1 MIGTDSPKFG
11 RLVTAMVT
19 PFGDD
24 GKIDYKATEQVAN
37 HLIKTGTSSILVC
50 GTTGESPTLSDEEKI
65 DFLKCVVAVCKNR
78 ARVIMGAG
86 TNDTE
91 KSVKMVQIAQKEGAD
106 GLLVIAP
113 YYNKPSQAGI
123 EAHIKKVASASTL
136 PMIVYNIPARTG
148 VNILPETMLRIA
160 EQCDTVHAIKDSTG
174 NVDQAAEIAAKARDG
189 FRIYSGDDYLTLP
202 FLSIGACGVI
212 SVASHLVGESVA
224 GMMAKFFSGDV
235 DGPRS
240 IHYKYLPLFKGLF
253 AAPNPV
259 CVKYALSKLGLC
271 KEHVRLPLVPLNE
284 DEKNTLKQILK
295 NTGVLENLSY
305 V

>member
-1 MIGTDSPKFG
+1 
-11 RLVTAMVT
+11 
-19 PFGDD
+19 
-24 GKIDYKATEQVAN
+24 
-37 HLIKTGTSSILVC
+37 
-50 GTTGESPTLSDEEKI
+50 
-65 DFLKCVVAVCKNR
+65 
-78 ARVIMGAG
+78 
-86 TNDTE
+86 
-91 KSVKMVQIAQKEGAD
+91 MVQIAQKEGAD

>member
-1 MIGTDSPKFG
+1 VIGTDGSKFG

-24 GKIDYKATEQVAN
+24 GKIDYKATEQIAN
-37 HLIKTGTSSILVC
+37 HLIKSGTSSILVC
-50 GTTGESPTLSDEEKI
+50 GTTGENPTLTDEEKV
-65 DFLKCVVAVCKNR
+65 DLLKCVVAVSKNR
-78 ARVIMGAG
+78 SRVIMGAG

-91 KSVKMVQIAQKEGAD
+91 KSVKMAQIAQKEGAD
-106 GLLVIAP
+106 GLLVVAP

-123 EAHIKKVASASTL
+123 EAHIKKIASASTL
-136 PMIVYNIPARTG
+136 PIIVYNIPGRTG

-174 NVDQAAEIAAKARDG
+174 NVDQSAEIAAKARDG
-189 FRIYSGDDYLTLP
+189 FRIYCGDDYLTLP

-212 SVASHLVGESVA
+212 SVASHLIGENIS
-224 GMMAKFFSGDV
+224 GLMAKFFSGDV
-235 DGPRS
+235 DGPRA

-253 AAPNPV
+253 TAPNPV

-271 KEHVRLPLVPLNE
+271 KEHVRLPLVPLT
-284 DEKNTLKQILK
+284 DEEKTALKQILK
-295 NTGVLENLSY
+295 DTGVLENLSY

>member
-86 TNDTE
+86 TNDTA

-123 EAHIKKVASASTL
+123 EAHFKTVASASTL

-189 FRIYSGDDYLTLP
+189 FRIYSGDDFLTLP
-202 FLSIGACGVI
+202 FLSIGACGVV
-212 SVASHLVGESVA
+212 SVASHLVGESVT
-224 GMMAKFFSGDV
+224 GIMAKFFSGDV

>member
-50 GTTGESPTLSDEEKI
+50 GTTGESPTLSDEEKV
-65 DFLKCVVAVCKNR
+65 DLLKCVVAVCKNR

-160 EQCDTVHAIKDSTG
+160 EQCDTVHALKDSTG

-189 FRIYSGDDYLTLP
+189 FRIYSGDDFLTLP

-212 SVASHLVGESVA
+212 SVASHLIGENIT
-224 GMMAKFFSGDV
+224 GIMAKFFSGDV

-240 IHYKYLPLFKGLF
+240 IHYEYLPLFKGLF

-284 DEKNTLKQILK
+284 EEKETLKQILK